1 MNKSSAPA
9 SLPAKVELLGDWK
22 VSISVKPAS
31 GKEINDAVEIA
42 PPTGVKVEHE
52 KHDGLPDFNPK
63 AWGGWQ
69 KGVPLSGVRAQECTT
84 RFALDPGTLKVTSGN
99 GADAVVYE
107 ENKDYEAELE
117 WGSVGR
123 MPEGRIKA
131 DQPVFISYEYF
142 PQRIDAIILT
152 SENKIIVK
160 QGEPHIAVPNP
171 PSLASGETRLS
182 NIYIP
187 CKIMKLEEE
196 NLYPVLETEYPEPP
210 RQSPTVAERLLP
222 ETLGKLNGDGKL
234 KILAWGDSVT
244 DGSFLSNKDTERWQ
258 EQFVSRL
265 KSRFPK
271 AEIELV
277 TEAWGGRNT
286 SIYLAEP
293 PGSIHNYQEKVL
305 NAKPDIIVMEFVNDA
320 GLAKETVEMQYDRLL
335 KDIRGIGA
343 EWIIITPHY
352 IRPDWMG
359 LLGQREID
367 DDPREYVK
375 FLRKFTAENKI
386 PLADASLRY
395 GRLWRQGMPYNTLM
409 MNNINHPDAGGMK
422 IFADS
427 LMAIF
432 P

>member
-1 MNKSSAPA
+1 MNSSVNVPR
-9 SLPAKVELLGDWK
+9 VELAGDWK
-22 VSISVKPAS
+22 VSVSVKTSA
-31 GKEINDAVEIA
+31 GKEIKATVDIVA
-42 PPTGVKVEHE
+42 PVAVKVQHE
-52 KHDGLPDFNPK
+52 KYDKLPDFNTK

-69 KGVPLSGVRAQECTT
+69 KGVPLKGVLSQECTT
-84 RFALDPGTLKVTSGN
+84 CFALDPATLKVSPGTGT
-99 GADAVVYE
+99 DAVMYE
-107 ENKDYEAELE
+107 KGKDYEAELG

-123 MPEGRIKA
+123 LHEGKIKA
-131 DQPVFISYEYF
+131 EQPVFISYEYY
-142 PQRIDAIILT
+142 PQRIDAIIL
-152 SENKIIVK
+152 SSKNKIIVK
-160 QGEPHIAVPNP
+160 QGKPHIANP
-171 PSLASGETRLS
+171 KPPALAPGETRLS
-182 NIYIP
+182 NIYMP
-187 CKIMKLEEE
+187 CKIMKLGGE

-210 RQSPTVAERLLP
+210 KKSPTVAERFLP
-222 ETLGKLNGDGKL
+222 KAMKKLNEGGKL
-234 KILAWGDSVT
+234 KVLAWGDSVT

-265 KSRFPK
+265 RIRFPK

-286 SIYLAEP
+286 SVYLAEP

-320 GLAKETVEMQYDRLL
+320 GLSKEIFKPQYDRLL
-335 KDIRGIGA
+335 KDITGIGA
-343 EWIIITPHY
+343 EWIILTPHY

-359 LLGQREID
+359 LTRQYDID

-375 FLRKFTAENKI
+375 FLREFTAENKI

-395 GRLWRQGMPYNTLM
+395 GRLWRQGIPYNSLM
-409 MNNINHPDAGGMK
+409 KNNINHPDARGMK

-427 LMAIF
+427 LMALF